1 MTRLLLAAPY
11 ITAAYPSSAQ
21 SADATMQVSAAVVE
35 RISPR
40 TFTGTIVVNGRPYH
54 GVEWWF

>member
-1 MTRLLLAAPY
+1 MTRLLLAALY

-21 SADATMQVSAAVVE
+21 SADASLQVSATVVE
-35 RISPR
+35 RVAPR

-54 GVEWWF
+54 VVEWWF